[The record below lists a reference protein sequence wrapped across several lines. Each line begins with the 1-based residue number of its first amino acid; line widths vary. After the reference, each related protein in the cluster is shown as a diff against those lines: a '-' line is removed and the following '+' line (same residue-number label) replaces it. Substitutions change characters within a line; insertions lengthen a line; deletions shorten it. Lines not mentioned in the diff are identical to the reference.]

1 MKRARCSTDRSHIGR
16 DFTLCTRP
24 RAILHK
30 VCPKYGHRR
39 SARQILTPQGAAGPV
54 ARDDGSATHIRTL
67 GVDAARHAVPW
78 VSLKSDAAAH
88 AVPLEGTS
96 RDHLILRSQCTSR
109 KRTAVDRRRKPIER
123 TESEHVAV
131 DPTAVETLQVVH
143 TDVTERLLPPRN
155 HAAQAAAPACR
166 RCDLLSRHEPFNLR
180 RESRE
185 DRPQAHTLKSRH
197 PRCVVAARHGSR
209 HERDPMR
216 AASYEGT
223 TSDGSW

>member
-1 MKRARCSTDRSHIGR
+1 MRRAGCSTDRSRIGR

-24 RAILHK
+24 RTILHK
-30 VCPKYGHRR
+30 ECPKYGHRH

-54 ARDDGSATHIRTL
+54 ARDDGSATHLGTL
-67 GVDAARHAVPW
+67 GVYAARHAVPW
-78 VSLKSDAAAH
+78 VSLKGDAAARTVAH
-88 AVPLEGTS
+88 EGAA
-96 RDHLILRSQCTSR
+96 RDHLILRSQRTSR
-109 KRTAVDRRRKPIER
+109 KRTAVDRRRKPIKR

-143 TDVTERLLPPRN
+143 TDITEHLLPPRS

-185 DRPQAHTLKSRH
+185 DRPQART
-197 PRCVVAARHGSR
+197 
-209 HERDPMR
+209 
-216 AASYEGT
+216 
-223 TSDGSW
+223 